1 MGIVIIYMELNQLRY
16 VCAIDETGSFSRAAE
31 LCQIAQ
37 PSLSQQILKL
47 EEELGVKLFDR
58 LGRGVR
64 LTETGRVFIPH
75 ARAVL
80 EKLELARASIATSPD
95 VPGAVSLGAIPTIAP
110 YLVPPCTASF
120 LRRYPHTRLRII
132 EEMTPV
138 LIEGLRN
145 LSLDFALLAL
155 PLRHKD
161 LVLQPVRTEPLF
173 AALPE
178 VHPLGAN
185 DRISVGDLRG
195 EPFVMLRDGHCFRDL
210 SLSVCGSAHVKPNIA
225 FESGQFSSVLGMVGA
240 GIGLSIVPEMAV
252 DRSAACRYVPLRDD
266 GAVRKIVLAS
276 LRGRHFSRAQQEL
289 SDWFQTSCG
298 TSRKYNVPAAR
309 NATGRNH

>member
-1 MGIVIIYMELNQLRY
+1 MRGIVVFYMELNQLRY
-16 VCAIDETGSFSRAAE
+16 ACAIVETGSFSRAAE

-58 LGRGVR
+58 LGRGAR
-64 LTETGRVFIPH
+64 LTETGRVFLPH

-80 EKLELARASIATSPD
+80 EKLELARASIASD
-95 VPGAVSLGAIPTIAP
+95 ANVSGSVSLGAIPTIAP

-120 LRRYPHTRLRII
+120 TERYPETRLRIV
-132 EEMTPV
+132 EDTTPV

-145 LSLDFALLAL
+145 LSLDFALLAM

-161 LVLQPVRTEPLF
+161 LVLHPVRTEPLF
-173 AALPE
+173 AVLPE
-178 VHPLGAN
+178 VHPLADKGSIAT
-185 DRISVGDLRG
+185 GELRG

-210 SLSVCGSAHVKPNIA
+210 SLSVCGSARIKPNIA

-240 GIGLSIVPEMAV
+240 GIGVSIVPEMAV
-252 DRSAACRYVPLRDD
+252 DRSLACRYVRLRDE
-266 GAVRKIVLAS
+266 GAVRRIVLAS
-276 LRGRHFSRAQQEL
+276 LRGRHFSRVQQEL
-289 SDWFQTSCG
+289 SEWFQNSCG
-298 TSRKYNVPAAR
+298 KPRKRRA
-309 NATGRNH
+309 